1 MYTVSAGLPDLPLV
15 AELGGE
21 CRSIVRFSAPRGE
34 RGRGVREA
42 VLSAANLPFS
52 RRRRSK
58 AAADRANGLGALII
72 VVVLVKAVPLDFVE
86 TGVVGFELL
95 AVLLD
100 DFGVV
105 GIEESTELS
114 CGVVVLD
121 EECRSSEIWTFMD
134 PAPALIAVPPAVS
147 GRLGLSLVVM
157 VPVEVYAGFS
167 VGLCLDWLSTETG
180 LTSDKSE
187 ACTAA
192 ST

>member
-1 MYTVSAGLPDLPLV
+1 MVYTVSAGLPDFPLTG
-15 AELGGE
+15 ELGGE
-21 CRSIVRFSAPRGE
+21 CRSMVRFSAPRGE

-58 AAADRANGLGALII
+58 AAADRANGLEALII
-72 VVVLVKAVPLDFVE
+72 VVLVKTVPLDFVE
-86 TGVVGFELL
+86 IGVVGPELL

-100 DFGVV
+100 DFGVM

-114 CGVVVLD
+114 CGVAVLG
-121 EECRSSEIWTFMD
+121 EECRSPEIWTFMD
-134 PAPALIAVPPAVS
+134 PAPALIAVPSVVS

-167 VGLCLDWLSTETG
+167 DNPCLDWLSTETG